1 MKRRRDIMKKA
12 LSILL
17 VMVLIAGLSAG
28 CQNGETSNSGETVA
42 NGNETSNE
50 AATDEATD
58 ATAGDTE
65 ESSLTVAA
73 IETAYGAQM
82 WTDVA
87 AAFEAV
93 HPGVSVELIVD
104 KNLEDV
110 ISPSMK
116 AGDYPDVVHLGVG
129 RPAALTETLIKEQ
142 ALLDITDVLSMT
154 IPGEDIT
161 VSDKLIPGF
170 TSTRITNPYGDGQ
183 TYLAPMF
190 YSPCGLFYNAALF
203 EEKGWDVP
211 TTWDEM
217 WTLGDKAE
225 AEGIALFTY
234 PTTGYFDAL
243 FYGLLNVT
251 GGPALFNA
259 AMTYE
264 EGIWTTDEA
273 QKAFDIVEKLAAY
286 TEATTPANANNENYL
301 KNQQLILDNE
311 ALFMP
316 NGTWVTGE
324 MADAPRVENFEWGF
338 TALPALDAN
347 SDQYSYTFFE
357 QAWVPAAAK
366 NPDLAKEFISFLYS
380 DQAAAIFASSNA
392 VQPIFD
398 MTEYLSGENQLFYS
412 VYNDGAKAA
421 MGNFAATEPV
431 EGVNMADTL
440 FGTVDSLVTGDKTR
454 DEWVASVIEA
464 SERLREALK

>member
-1 MKRRRDIMKKA
+1 MKKA

-17 VMVLIAGLSAG
+17 VLVLSVGLFAG
-28 CQNGETSNSGETVA
+28 CQSDETANSGDAST
-42 NGNETSNE
+42 GNSQDTNNDAGS
-50 AATDEATD
+50 D
-58 ATAGDTE
+58 ATTGDDVQE
-65 ESSLTVAA
+65 QQLTVAA

-87 AAFEAV
+87 AAFEAI
-93 HPGVSVELIVD
+93 HPGVSIELIVD
-104 KNLEDV
+104 KNLEDA

-142 ALLDITDVLSMT
+142 AILDITDVLSMNV
-154 IPGEDIT
+154 PGEDIT
-161 VSDKLIPGF
+161 VSEKLIPGF
-170 TSTRITNPYGDGQ
+170 TSTRITNPYGDGK

-203 EEKGWDVP
+203 EEKGWEVP
-211 TTWDEM
+211 TTWDGM
-217 WTLGDKAE
+217 WELGEKAK

-251 GGPALFNA
+251 GGPTLFNA

-273 QKAFDIVEKLAAY
+273 QKAFDIVEKLASY

-324 MADAPRVENFEWGF
+324 MADAPRAEGFEWGF
-338 TALPALDAN
+338 TALPALDDT

-366 NPDLAKEFISFLYS
+366 NPELAKEFISFLYS
-380 DQAAAIFASSNA
+380 DEAAAIFAASNA

-398 MTEYLSGENQLFYS
+398 MTDYLTGENKLFYS

-464 SERLREALK
+464 SNRLREALK

>member
-1 MKRRRDIMKKA
+1 MKKA

-17 VMVLIAGLSAG
+17 VLVLSVGLFAG
-28 CQNGETSNSGETVA
+28 CQSDETANSGDAST
-42 NGNETSNE
+42 GNSQDTNNDAGS
-50 AATDEATD
+50 D
-58 ATAGDTE
+58 ATTGDDVQE
-65 ESSLTVAA
+65 QQLTVAA

-87 AAFEAV
+87 AAFEAI
-93 HPGVSVELIVD
+93 HPGVSIELIVD
-104 KNLEDV
+104 KNLEDA

-142 ALLDITDVLSMT
+142 AILDITDVLSMNV
-154 IPGEDIT
+154 PGEDVT
-161 VSDKLIPGF
+161 VSEKLIPGF
-170 TSTRITNPYGDGQ
+170 TSTRITNPYGDGK

-203 EEKGWDVP
+203 EEKGWEVP
-211 TTWDEM
+211 TTWDGM
-217 WTLGDKAE
+217 WELGEKAK

-273 QKAFDIVEKLAAY
+273 QKAFDIVEKLASY

-324 MADAPRVENFEWGF
+324 MADAPRAEGFEWGF
-338 TALPALDAN
+338 TALPALDDT

-366 NPDLAKEFISFLYS
+366 NPELAKEFISFLYS
-380 DQAAAIFASSNA
+380 DEAAAIFAASNA

-398 MTEYLSGENQLFYS
+398 MTDYLTGENKLFYS

-464 SERLREALK
+464 SNRLREALK